1 MVRATIARQWA
12 ITPFN
17 LIQEHMAKKTAKK
30 AVKKAPKKAPKKAAK
45 KTTAAKKSGKKR
57 GRPTDTDLI
66 KNLEARIKEVKD
78 RIANKNKKDLTHVK
92 SATRALK
99 AIGSAMA
106 ASKKA
111 EDAHMRIALADGYR
125 AIAAHFK
132 SQGYKTPNISLPRGR
147 RPK

>member
-1 MVRATIARQWA
+1 
-12 ITPFN
+12 
-17 LIQEHMAKKTAKK
+17 MAKKTT
-30 AVKKAPKKAPKKAAK
+30 KKAAK
-45 KTTAAKKSGKKR
+45 KSPKKATKKAASTAAAKKKTGKKR
-57 GRPTDTDLI
+57 GRPTDADLI

-99 AIGSAMA
+99 AIGTAMA

-111 EDAHMRIALADGYR
+111 EDAHMRTALADGYR

-132 SQGYKTPNISLPRGR
+132 AQGYKTPNIRLPRGR

>member
-1 MVRATIARQWA
+1 
-12 ITPFN
+12 
-17 LIQEHMAKKTAKK
+17 MAKKKAKK
-30 AVKKAPKKAPKKAAK
+30 TGKKAAK
-45 KTTAAKKSGKKR
+45 NSPKKSTSKAPGKKKTGKKR
-57 GRPTDTDLI
+57 GRPTDAILI

-99 AIGSAMA
+99 AIGVAMA

-132 SQGYKTPNISLPRGR
+132 SQGFKTPKISLPRGR

>member
-1 MVRATIARQWA
+1 
-12 ITPFN
+12 
-17 LIQEHMAKKTAKK
+17 MAKKTT
-30 AVKKAPKKAPKKAAK
+30 KKAAK
-45 KTTAAKKSGKKR
+45 KSAKKTTKKAASTATAKKKTGKKR
-57 GRPTDTDLI
+57 GRPTDADLI

-99 AIGSAMA
+99 AIGTAMA

-111 EDAHMRIALADGYR
+111 EDAHMRTALADGYR

-132 SQGYKTPNISLPRGR
+132 AQGYKTPNIKLPRGR

>member
-1 MVRATIARQWA
+1 MAKKTTKKA
-12 ITPFN
+12 
-17 LIQEHMAKKTAKK
+17 AKKTAKK
-30 AVKKAPKKAPKKAAK
+30 TTKKAASTATAKK
-45 KTTAAKKSGKKR
+45 KTGKKR
-57 GRPTDTDLI
+57 GRPTDADLI

-78 RIANKNKKDLTHVK
+78 RIANKKKKDLTHVK

-99 AIGSAMA
+99 AIGTAMA

-111 EDAHMRIALADGYR
+111 EDAHMRTALADGYR

-132 SQGYKTPNISLPRGR
+132 AQGYKTPNIKLPRGR

>member
-1 MVRATIARQWA
+1 
-12 ITPFN
+12 
-17 LIQEHMAKKTAKK
+17 MAKKTAKK
-30 AVKKAPKKAPKKAAK
+30 AAKKSAK
-45 KTTAAKKSGKKR
+45 KTTKKAASTATAKKKTGKKR
-57 GRPTDTDLI
+57 GRPTDADLI

-99 AIGSAMA
+99 AIGTAMA

-111 EDAHMRIALADGYR
+111 EDAHMRTALADGYR

-132 SQGYKTPNISLPRGR
+132 AQGYKTPNIKLPRGR

>member
-1 MVRATIARQWA
+1 MGKDTK
-12 ITPFN
+12 T
-17 LIQEHMAKKTAKK
+17 QENMAKKTT
-30 AVKKAPKKAPKKAAK
+30 KKAAK
-45 KTTAAKKSGKKR
+45 KSAKKTTKAAVSKTTAKKKTGKKR
-57 GRPTDTDLI
+57 GRPTDADLI

-78 RIANKNKKDLTHVK
+78 RIANKSKKDLTHVK

-99 AIGSAMA
+99 AIGTAMT

-111 EDAHMRIALADGYR
+111 EDAHMRTALADGYR

-132 SQGYKTPNISLPRGR
+132 AQGYKTPNIKLPRGR

>member
-1 MVRATIARQWA
+1 MAKKPTKKA
-12 ITPFN
+12 
-17 LIQEHMAKKTAKK
+17 AKKTAKK
-30 AVKKAPKKAPKKAAK
+30 TTKKEASTATAK
-45 KTTAAKKSGKKR
+45 KKTGKKR
-57 GRPTDTDLI
+57 GRPTDADLI

-99 AIGSAMA
+99 AIGTAMA

-111 EDAHMRIALADGYR
+111 EDAHMRTALADGYR

-132 SQGYKTPNISLPRGR
+132 AQGYKTPNIKLPRGR

>member
-1 MVRATIARQWA
+1 
-12 ITPFN
+12 
-17 LIQEHMAKKTAKK
+17 MAKKTT
-30 AVKKAPKKAPKKAAK
+30 KKAAK
-45 KTTAAKKSGKKR
+45 KSPKKATKKAASTAAAKKKTGKKR
-57 GRPTDTDLI
+57 GRPTDADLI

-99 AIGSAMA
+99 AIGTAMA

-111 EDAHMRIALADGYR
+111 EDAHMRTALADGYR

-132 SQGYKTPNISLPRGR
+132 AQGYKTPNIKLPRGR

>member
-1 MVRATIARQWA
+1 
-12 ITPFN
+12 
-17 LIQEHMAKKTAKK
+17 MAKKTAKK
-30 AVKKAPKKAPKKAAK
+30 PAKRAPKKASK
-45 KTTAAKKSGKKR
+45 KTTSKAPAKKKTGKKR
-57 GRPTDTDLI
+57 GRPTDANLI

-99 AIGSAMA
+99 AIGTAMA

-132 SQGYKTPNISLPRGR
+132 SQGYKTPKISLPRGR

>member
-1 MVRATIARQWA
+1 
-12 ITPFN
+12 
-17 LIQEHMAKKTAKK
+17 MAKKTT
-30 AVKKAPKKAPKKAAK
+30 KKAAK
-45 KTTAAKKSGKKR
+45 KSAKKTTKKAASTATAKKKTGKKR
-57 GRPTDTDLI
+57 GRTTDADLI

-99 AIGSAMA
+99 AIGTAMA

-111 EDAHMRIALADGYR
+111 EDAHMRTALADGYR

-132 SQGYKTPNISLPRGR
+132 AQGYKTPNIKLPRGR

>member
-1 MVRATIARQWA
+1 MAKKTTKKA
-12 ITPFN
+12 
-17 LIQEHMAKKTAKK
+17 AKKTAKK
-30 AVKKAPKKAPKKAAK
+30 TTKKAASTATAKK
-45 KTTAAKKSGKKR
+45 KTGKKR
-57 GRPTDTDLI
+57 GRPTDADLI

-99 AIGSAMA
+99 AIGTAMA

-111 EDAHMRIALADGYR
+111 EDAHMRTALADGYR

-132 SQGYKTPNISLPRGR
+132 AQGYKTPNIKLPRGR